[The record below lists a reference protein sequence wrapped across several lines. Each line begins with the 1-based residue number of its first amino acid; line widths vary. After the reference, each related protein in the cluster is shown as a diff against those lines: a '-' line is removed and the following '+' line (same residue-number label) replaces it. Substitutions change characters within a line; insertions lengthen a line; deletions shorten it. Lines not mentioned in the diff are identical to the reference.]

1 MTLSNETIASLVR
14 PDSVH
19 KRVYTDPEIFEL
31 EMQRIYGQAWIY
43 VGHESQIKQPGDYHT
58 TRLGNQDVV
67 MVRASDGK
75 IYVLYNRCAHKGAK
89 VVPDG
94 DGSTGKFFRCPY
106 HAWTFKLDGTH
117 LSAPLRNGLQNT
129 RFDPKDPEFSM
140 RRVARVSVY
149 RGFVF
154 ASQAEQG
161 PDLETFLNGVKSSID
176 NLCDR
181 SPTGEIE
188 VAGGVFRVLQRSN
201 WKVFYEN
208 LHDTM
213 HAPVTH
219 ESSVVS
225 ARSQAEELGTLPF
238 ELLIMEGNGEPYEFW
253 EKLEL
258 RAYEN
263 GHGYM
268 EGIFDPAAAER
279 DPVSSAHFAALTEA
293 YGETRAR
300 EILGMNRHNTVIY
313 GSGSPH
319 TVFQQF
325 RVIRPLTVDRT
336 LVEIQLFKLKGAPE
350 GVFNRALTYANVINS
365 PSSNV
370 MPDDVEVYAR
380 CQEGNLTRGG
390 DWVSMHRY
398 AGTDREVED
407 GYVSINGTSE
417 LPMRN
422 QFVAWK
428 KFMLSIATDPRPLG
442 SEVADDPAGCSGT
455 CESSASDDAGTP
467 ITLHRPAN
475 QGVA

>member
-1 MTLSNETIASLVR
+1 MSLTNASLADLVR

-19 KRVYTDPEIFEL
+19 KRVYTDPAIFAL
-31 EMQRIYGQAWIY
+31 EMERIYGRAWIY
-43 VGHESQIKQPGDYHT
+43 VGHESQVKAPGDYHT
-58 TRLGNQDVV
+58 TRIGDQDVV
-67 MVRASDGK
+67 MVRAQDGQ
-75 IYVLYNRCAHKGAK
+75 VHVVYNRCPHKGAK
-89 VVPDG
+89 LVADG

-129 RFDPKDPEFSM
+129 CFDPKHPDFSM
-140 RRVARVSVY
+140 RRVARVDSY

-154 ASQAEQG
+154 ASQAADG
-161 PDLETFLNGVKSSID
+161 PDLKTFLNGVASSID

-181 SPTGEIE
+181 SPVGEVE
-188 VAGGVFRVLQRSN
+188 VTGGVFRVLQRSN

-225 ARSQAEELGTLPF
+225 ARARADELGAMPF
-238 ELLIMEGNGEPYEFW
+238 ELLIMDGNGEPYEFW

-258 RAYEN
+258 RAYEY

-279 DPVSSAHFAALTEA
+279 DPVSHAHFTTLADVHGEA
-293 YGETRAR
+293 RAR
-300 EILGMNRHNTVIY
+300 QILGMNRHNTVIY

-325 RVIRPLTVDRT
+325 RVIRPIAVDQT
-336 LVEIQLFKLKGAPE
+336 LVEIQLFRLKGAPDA
-350 GVFNRALTYANVINS
+350 VFDRALSYANVINS

-380 CQEGNLTRGG
+380 CQQGNNTRGG
-390 DWVSMHRY
+390 EWVSMHRY
-398 AGTDREVED
+398 AGTDRAVED

-422 QFVAWK
+422 QFAAWHR
-428 KFMLSIATDPRPLG
+428 FMLDDSG
-442 SEVADDPAGCSGT
+442 SAAGPTTKQPNGGQ
-455 CESSASDDAGTP
+455 A
-467 ITLHRPAN
+467 
-475 QGVA
+475 

>member
-1 MTLSNETIASLVR
+1 MSVTNETLAGLVR

-19 KRVYTDPEIFEL
+19 KRLYTDPAIFAL
-31 EMQRIYGQAWIY
+31 EMERIYGRAWIY
-43 VGHESQIKQPGDYHT
+43 VGHESQVKTAGDYHT
-58 TRLGNQDVV
+58 TRIGDQDVA
-67 MVRASDGK
+67 MVRASDGT
-75 IYVLYNRCAHKGAK
+75 IHVIYNRCPHKGAK

-94 DGSTGKFFRCPY
+94 DGSVGKFFRCPY
-106 HAWTFKLDGTH
+106 HAWTFRHDGTH

-129 RFDPKDPEFSM
+129 CFDPKHPDFSM
-140 RRVARVSVY
+140 RRVARVDSY

-154 ASQAEQG
+154 ASQSNDG
-161 PDLETFLNGVKSSID
+161 PDLRTFLNGVVSSID

-181 SPTGEIE
+181 SPVGEVE
-188 VAGGVFRVLQRSN
+188 VTGGVFRVLQRSN

-225 ARSQAEELGTLPF
+225 ARAQAAEMGAMPF
-238 ELLIMEGNGEPYEFW
+238 ELLIMDGNGEPYEFW

-258 RAYEN
+258 RAYAY

-279 DPVSSAHFAALTEA
+279 DSVSSAHFAVLAEV
-293 YGETRAR
+293 YGEERAR
-300 EILGMNRHNTVIY
+300 GILGMNRHNTVIY

-325 RVIRPLTVDRT
+325 RVIRPIAVDRT
-336 LVEIQLFKLKGAPE
+336 LVEIQLFRLKGAPDA
-350 GVFNRALTYANVINS
+350 VFDRALTYANVINS

-380 CQEGNLTRGG
+380 CQEGNQTRGG
-390 DWVSMHRY
+390 EWVSMHRY
-398 AGTDREVED
+398 AGTDRATDD
-407 GYVSINGTSE
+407 GFVSINGTSE

-422 QFVAWK
+422 QFAAWK
-428 KFMLSIATDPRPLG
+428 RFMVDEAAPTARTREG
-442 SEVADDPAGCSGT
+442 
-455 CESSASDDAGTP
+455 DA
-467 ITLHRPAN
+467 
-475 QGVA
+475 

>member
-1 MTLSNETIASLVR
+1 MSLNHETLASLVR
-14 PDSVH
+14 PDSVN
-19 KRVYTDPEIFEL
+19 KRVYTDPEIFVL
-31 EMQRIYGQAWIY
+31 EMERIYGRAWIY
-43 VGHESQIKQPGDYHT
+43 VGHESQVKAPGDYHT
-58 TRLGNQDVV
+58 TRLGDQDVV
-67 MVRASDGK
+67 MVRASDGQ
-75 IYVLYNRCAHKGAK
+75 IHVVYNRCPHKGAQI
-89 VVPDG
+89 VPDG
-94 DGSTGKFFRCPY
+94 DGSAGKFFRCPY

-129 RFDPKDPEFSM
+129 CFDPKHPDFSM
-140 RRVARVSVY
+140 RRLARVDSY

-154 ASQAEQG
+154 ASQASDG
-161 PDLETFLNGVKSSID
+161 PDLKTFLNGVASSID

-181 SPTGEIE
+181 SPVGEVE
-188 VAGGVFRVLQRSN
+188 VTGGVFRVLQRSN

-225 ARSQAEELGTLPF
+225 ARSQAAEMGAMPF
-238 ELLIMEGNGEPYEFW
+238 ELLIMDGNGEPYEFW

-258 RAYEN
+258 RAYEY

-268 EGIFDPAAAER
+268 EGIFDPTAATR
-279 DPVSSAHFAALTEA
+279 DPVSNAHFAALAET
-293 YGETRAR
+293 YGEERAR
-300 EILGMNRHNTVIY
+300 GILGMNRHNTVIY

-325 RVIRPLTVDRT
+325 RVIRPIAVDKT
-336 LVEIQLFKLKGAPE
+336 LVEIQVFRLKGAPE
-350 GVFNRALTYANVINS
+350 AVFDRALTYANVINS

-380 CQEGNLTRGG
+380 CQQGNQTHGG

-398 AGTDREVED
+398 AGTDRAVED
-407 GYVSINGTSE
+407 GFVSINGTSE

-422 QFVAWK
+422 QFAAWK
-428 KFMLSIATDPRPLG
+428 RFM
-442 SEVADDPAGCSGT
+442 V
-455 CESSASDDAGTP
+455 DDAAQTQKQ
-467 ITLHRPAN
+467 TQN
-475 QGVA
+475 QGDA

>member
-1 MTLSNETIASLVR
+1 MSVTNETLAGLVR

-19 KRVYTDPEIFEL
+19 KRLYTDPAIFAL
-31 EMQRIYGQAWIY
+31 EMERIYGRVWIY
-43 VGHESQIKQPGDYHT
+43 VGHESQVKTAGDYHT
-58 TRLGNQDVV
+58 TRIGDQDVV
-67 MVRASDGK
+67 MVRASDGT
-75 IYVLYNRCAHKGAK
+75 IHVIYNRCPHKGAK

-94 DGSTGKFFRCPY
+94 DGSVGKFFRCPY
-106 HAWTFKLDGTH
+106 HAWTFRHDGTH

-129 RFDPKDPEFSM
+129 CFDPKHPDFSM
-140 RRVARVSVY
+140 RRVARVDSY

-154 ASQAEQG
+154 ASQSNDG
-161 PDLETFLNGVKSSID
+161 PDLRTFLNGVVSSID

-181 SPTGEIE
+181 SPVGEVE
-188 VAGGVFRVLQRSN
+188 VTGGVFRVLQRSN

-225 ARSQAEELGTLPF
+225 ARAQAAEMGAMPF
-238 ELLIMEGNGEPYEFW
+238 ELLIMDGNGEPYEFW

-258 RAYEN
+258 RAYAY

-279 DPVSSAHFAALTEA
+279 DSVSSAHFAVLAEV
-293 YGETRAR
+293 YGEERAR
-300 EILGMNRHNTVIY
+300 GILGMNRHNTVIY

-325 RVIRPLTVDRT
+325 RVIRPIAVDRT
-336 LVEIQLFKLKGAPE
+336 LVEIQLFRLKGAPDA
-350 GVFNRALTYANVINS
+350 VFDRALTYANVINS

-380 CQEGNLTRGG
+380 CQEGNQTRGG
-390 DWVSMHRY
+390 EWVSMHRY
-398 AGTDREVED
+398 AGTDRATDD
-407 GYVSINGTSE
+407 GFVSINGTSE

-422 QFVAWK
+422 QFAAWK
-428 KFMLSIATDPRPLG
+428 RFMVDEAAPTARTREG
-442 SEVADDPAGCSGT
+442 
-455 CESSASDDAGTP
+455 DA
-467 ITLHRPAN
+467 
-475 QGVA
+475 

>member
-1 MTLSNETIASLVR
+1 MSVTNETLAGLVR

-19 KRVYTDPEIFEL
+19 KRLYTDPAIFAL
-31 EMQRIYGQAWIY
+31 EMERIYGRAWIY
-43 VGHESQIKQPGDYHT
+43 VGHESQVKTAGDYHT
-58 TRLGNQDVV
+58 TRIGDQDVV
-67 MVRASDGK
+67 MVRASDGT
-75 IYVLYNRCAHKGAK
+75 IHVIYNRCPHKGAK

-94 DGSTGKFFRCPY
+94 DGSVGKFFRCPY
-106 HAWTFKLDGTH
+106 HAWTFRHDGTH

-129 RFDPKDPEFSM
+129 CFDPKHPDFSM
-140 RRVARVSVY
+140 RRVARVDSY

-154 ASQAEQG
+154 ASQSNDG
-161 PDLETFLNGVKSSID
+161 PDLRTFLNGVVSSID

-181 SPTGEIE
+181 SPVGEVE
-188 VAGGVFRVLQRSN
+188 VTGGVFRVLQRSN

-225 ARSQAEELGTLPF
+225 ARAQAAEMGAMPF
-238 ELLIMEGNGEPYEFW
+238 ELLIMDGNGEPYEFW

-258 RAYEN
+258 RAYAY

-279 DPVSSAHFAALTEA
+279 DSVSSAHFAVLAEV
-293 YGETRAR
+293 YGEERAR
-300 EILGMNRHNTVIY
+300 GILGMNRHNTVIY

-325 RVIRPLTVDRT
+325 RVIRPIAVDRT
-336 LVEIQLFKLKGAPE
+336 LVEIQLFRLKGAPDA
-350 GVFNRALTYANVINS
+350 VFDRALTYANVINS

-380 CQEGNLTRGG
+380 CQEGNQTRGG
-390 DWVSMHRY
+390 EWVSMHRY
-398 AGTDREVED
+398 AGTDRATDD
-407 GYVSINGTSE
+407 GFVSINGTSE

-422 QFVAWK
+422 QFAAWK
-428 KFMLSIATDPRPLG
+428 RFMVDEAAPTARTREG
-442 SEVADDPAGCSGT
+442 
-455 CESSASDDAGTP
+455 DA
-467 ITLHRPAN
+467 
-475 QGVA
+475 

>member
-1 MTLSNETIASLVR
+1 MSVTNETLAGLVR

-19 KRVYTDPEIFEL
+19 KRLYTDPAIFAL
-31 EMQRIYGQAWIY
+31 EMERIYGRAWIY
-43 VGHESQIKQPGDYHT
+43 VGHESQVKTAGDYHT
-58 TRLGNQDVV
+58 TRIGDQDVV
-67 MVRASDGK
+67 MVRASDGT
-75 IYVLYNRCAHKGAK
+75 IHVIYNRCPHKGAK

-94 DGSTGKFFRCPY
+94 DGSVGKFFRCPY
-106 HAWTFKLDGTH
+106 HAWTFRHDGTH

-129 RFDPKDPEFSM
+129 CFDPKHPDFSM
-140 RRVARVSVY
+140 RRVARVDSY

-154 ASQAEQG
+154 ASQSNDG
-161 PDLETFLNGVKSSID
+161 PDLRTFLNGVVSSID

-181 SPTGEIE
+181 SPVGEVE
-188 VAGGVFRVLQRSN
+188 VTGGVFRVLQRSN

-225 ARSQAEELGTLPF
+225 ARAQAAEMGAMPF
-238 ELLIMEGNGEPYEFW
+238 ELLIMDGNGEPYEFW

-258 RAYEN
+258 RAYAY

-279 DPVSSAHFAALTEA
+279 DSVSSAHFAVLAEV
-293 YGETRAR
+293 YGEERAR
-300 EILGMNRHNTVIY
+300 RILGMNRHNTVIY

-325 RVIRPLTVDRT
+325 RVIRPIAVDRT
-336 LVEIQLFKLKGAPE
+336 LVEIQLFRLKGAPDA
-350 GVFNRALTYANVINS
+350 VFDRALTYANVINS

-380 CQEGNLTRGG
+380 CQEGNQTRGG
-390 DWVSMHRY
+390 EWVSMHRY
-398 AGTDREVED
+398 VGTDRATDD
-407 GYVSINGTSE
+407 GFVSINGTSE

-422 QFVAWK
+422 QFAAWK
-428 KFMLSIATDPRPLG
+428 RFMVDEAAPTARTREG
-442 SEVADDPAGCSGT
+442 
-455 CESSASDDAGTP
+455 DA
-467 ITLHRPAN
+467 
-475 QGVA
+475 